1 MSREEIRKYH
11 QDGHAVVT
19 LSGDFDLANSDRLHE
34 LLHGELDLSP
44 RHLVLDVTGVT
55 FMDSTAL
62 GVILGARNQAAEKD
76 KTLALVGASDAVAR
90 LLHITQ
96 IDRVIP
102 TFSDVESAI
111 SAS

>member
-1 MSREEIRKYH
+1 MSREAITKHH

-19 LSGDFDLANSDRLHE
+19 LSGDFDLSNSDRLHE
-34 LLHGELDLSP
+34 ALHSELDGHP

-62 GVILGARNQAAEKD
+62 GVILGARNQAVERD
-76 KTLALVGASDAVAR
+76 RSLALVGASDAVVR

-96 IDRVIP
+96 IDRVVP
-102 TFSDVESAI
+102 HYADVDSAI
-111 SAS
+111 SGS